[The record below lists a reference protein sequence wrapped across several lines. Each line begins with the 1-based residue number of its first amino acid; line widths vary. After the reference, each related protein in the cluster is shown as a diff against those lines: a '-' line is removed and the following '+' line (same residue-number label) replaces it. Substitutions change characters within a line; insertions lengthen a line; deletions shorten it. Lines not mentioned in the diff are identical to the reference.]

1 MLRTRTAIVILG
13 VLTAAMLIYV
23 GVTHPYYLPERGGGS
38 LAKNRN
44 LNSAAVMLVH
54 SWYDE
59 KCCHGRTV
67 IRSRVKK
74 SRKSATAGFGMTWR
88 PNNATGFRTIT

>member
-1 MLRTRTAIVILG
+1 MSSKSDTTMLRTRTTIVILG

-23 GVTHPYYLPERGGGS
+23 GVTHPYSLPERGGGS

-44 LNSAAVMLVH
+44 LNSAAAMLVH

-59 KCCHGRTV
+59 K
-67 IRSRVKK
+67 
-74 SRKSATAGFGMTWR
+74 
-88 PNNATGFRTIT
+88 